1 MSFDDE
7 LRNRMKQAA
16 TDAGRSADPSAAAA
30 HLAST
35 TSSTATVATP
45 AVLKVV
51 GGLAALGIVTGAVL
65 GATVLRSDQSA
76 DAATAADV
84 NVQAGAT
91 FDCPGGAAVGSLQPG
106 DRVYVVGR
114 DDSGEWSA
122 VRDPAATIRVVW
134 VRETSLVPDDDPGD
148 VPIVECDDDAL
159 VAGTAPETSVADTV
173 VDTTIEDVSTSV
185 AESLPESTTPPA
197 TTAPPTATTQAPGP
211 TPPTTAPPTVPTTPP
226 DTQPPTL
233 QAWTSHTLIGGHAAC
248 SPDRTT
254 LNAIAGDNVGVTSV
268 SATFGPAPSGSIT
281 LQRTSGTAQ
290 NGTWTA
296 TFGPFPNLDA
306 GFDASVQIQISARDA
321 AGRTTATS
329 VSVRVQGSNCGLI

>member
-35 TSSTATVATP
+35 TASTATVATP

-122 VRDPAATIRVVW
+122 VRDPAATTRVVW

-159 VAGTAPETSVADTV
+159 VAGTAPDPSVADTV

-226 DTQPPTL
+226 DTQPPTIQNVTVVYPPNQDFL
-233 QAWTSHTLIGGHAAC
+233 RFAFCVADTATVRVQAT
-248 SPDRTT
+248 
-254 LNAIAGDNVGVTSV
+254 DNVAVTAV
-268 SATFGPAPSGSIT
+268 SATSAHGNVAAFQQVG
-281 LQRTSGTAQ
+281 
-290 NGTWTA
+290 NVWTA
-296 TFGPFPNLDA
+296 TFTPTVLVPT
-306 GFDASVQIQISARDA
+306 ASVNL
-321 AGRTTATS
+321 T
-329 VSVRVQGSNCGLI
+329 VSDTRGNQASRSQGITITEWLC